1 MRASTR
7 ASMRASTRGRARAC
21 RRTPTGTCTRAT
33 SRTSRWR
40 DSEYTFTEG
49 ARTRATR
56 RSSSARGRQPSRARG
71 RRAQE
76 EGGQVGFE
84 VSFPSGR
91 ARATFEIL
99 RILKQTRILGSFVN
113 LLKRAEERSYSQ
125 VRAAASDL
133 WVRHVPERSAS
144 PGTTHDHLRPRRQVA
159 HTGAKEGAAALQVRA
174 YYTNCYGPPRVRCAL
189 VSYAYPLI
197 NTCLPR
203 AGRQTVTDVVR

>member
-76 EGGQVGFE
+76 EGGQVGFD

-91 ARATFEIL
+91 TRASFEIL
-99 RILKQTRILGSFVN
+99 RIVKQTRILGSKTEILLN
-113 LLKRAEERSYSQ
+113 LLVIVSPALMTKMKSQ
-125 VRAAASDL
+125 RKPVEVLHRLHDEL
-133 WVRHVPERSAS
+133 GS
-144 PGTTHDHLRPRRQVA
+144 PCTDQ
-159 HTGAKEGAAALQVRA
+159 Q
-174 YYTNCYGPPRVRCAL
+174 
-189 VSYAYPLI
+189 
-197 NTCLPR
+197 PR
-203 AGRQTVTDVVR
+203 A